1 MSQNNKFTDIIEL
14 LDEIKSLINNLE
26 KKFSSIEK
34 DIALE
39 KLRKAYDCLL
49 NINLNNIEIKDTILP
64 KEIVHEEP
72 ISLKNDFTETSI
84 IKNEEIII
92 EQLDVNEIITNDK
105 AIQEP
110 NNHQVITE
118 EEKKI
123 IEVELTLFETVSE
136 CKTTFKNKE
145 QNTQSSKTISEQF
158 RKTNT
163 KTLSDSLQTQD
174 NNLSSNRIHKPIKNI
189 KSAISI
195 NDRIMFTRDLFINNN
210 DLYNKTIDLINGMS
224 SFEEAEILINNTIK
238 NKDSETFNSFIE
250 LISRR
255 FI

>member
-1 MSQNNKFTDIIEL
+1 MNQNNKFTDITEL

-26 KKFSSIEK
+26 NKFSSIEK

-49 NINLNNIEIKDTILP
+49 NINLNNIEIKEKTLS
-64 KEIVHEEP
+64 KEIVDEEP
-72 ISLKNDFTETSI
+72 TSI
-84 IKNEEIII
+84 KTDFSETTNNTNENIFN
-92 EQLDVNEIITNDK
+92 EQHLINNEINIEEKTK
-105 AIQEP
+105 QKTI
-110 NNHQVITE
+110 IE

-123 IEVELTLFETVSE
+123 IEDELTLFETVSE
-136 CKTTFKNKE
+136 SKTNLKNKE
-145 QNTQSSKTISEQF
+145 QNTQSSKTISDQF

-238 NKDSETFNSFIE
+238 NKDSETFKSFIE
-250 LISRR
+250 LISCR

>member
-1 MSQNNKFTDIIEL
+1 MNQNNKFTEIIEL

-26 KKFSSIEK
+26 NKFSSIEK

-39 KLRKAYDCLL
+39 KLRKVYDDLL
-49 NINLNNIEIKDTILP
+49 NINLNNIEIEEKTLS
-64 KEIVHEEP
+64 KEIVNEEP
-72 ISLKNDFTETSI
+72 RTIKTDFSETTNNTNENI
-84 IKNEEIII
+84 LNEQHLINNKVNIKEETKQEIII
-92 EQLDVNEIITNDK
+92 
-105 AIQEP
+105 
-110 NNHQVITE
+110 E

-123 IEVELTLFETVSE
+123 IEVEPTLFETVSE
-136 CKTTFKNKE
+136 SKTTFKIKE
-145 QNTQSSKTISEQF
+145 QNTQSSKTISDQF
-158 RKTNT
+158 RKTNV

-174 NNLSSNRIHKPIKNI
+174 NNLSSNLILKPIKNI

-195 NDRIMFTRDLFINNN
+195 NNRIMFTRDLFNNNN
-210 DLYNKTIDLINGMS
+210 DLYNKTIDSINGMS

-238 NKDSETFNSFIE
+238 NRDSETFNSFIE